1 MKKLVLYIRG
11 QGGSPEEATHYRPL
25 LPGSDVKGLD
35 YKARTPW
42 EAAEEFPRLYDR
54 LSTGYDAVTL
64 IANSIGAYFAM
75 SALSQKNIARALFIS
90 PVVDKE
96 KLIADMMG
104 WANVTEDRLRREREI
119 PTVFGETLSWDYLC
133 YVRAHPVRW
142 RVPTHILYGEKDHLT
157 SRETVSAF
165 SARISAPLTVMEDGE
180 HWFHTDEQMAFLDGW
195 LRAAVQ
201 QRL

>member
-1 MKKLVLYIRG
+1 MKKLVLYIHG
-11 QGGSPEEATHYRPL
+11 QGGSPEEAAHYRPL

-42 EAAEEFPRLYDR
+42 EAAEELPRLCDR
-54 LSTGYDAVTL
+54 LSTGYDTVTL

-75 SALSQKNIARALFIS
+75 GALSEKSIARALFIS
-90 PVVDKE
+90 PVVDME
-96 KLIADMMG
+96 KLITDMMG
-104 WANVTEDRLRREREI
+104 WAGVTEDRLCREREI
-119 PTVFGETLSWDYLC
+119 PTDFGETLSWDYLC

-142 RVPTHILYGEKDHLT
+142 RVPTHILYGGKDHLT

-165 SARISAPLTVMEDGE
+165 SARISASLTVMEDGE